1 MGICKLALNL
11 DEISDD
17 VLAKISNLNKIVN
30 IKPPDI
36 KLDSTMQ
43 KLLEQILKSLPDL
56 TSIDDFKININKLLD
71 VFSHLREI
79 EGEFRIDGNYLN
91 IPAIVNNY
99 SIIFTYNYDLYLI
112 GIDFSLTG
120 WKKEDTW
127 SLMID
132 DKIAF
137 NKVNTKEVGDRKY
150 FQLPYLI
157 KAGSLIK
164 VILNNN
170 SGNSRQMWTDLYY
183 VKSNT
188 NHVLVKC
195 VDENN
200 NILKQYY
207 VEITG
212 IEQTI
217 QAPDIKNY
225 TVSSSS
231 NVTKIFSKDEV
242 VTFTYNVVH
251 PWRIKIEMQWEK
263 RCNIDL
269 DLYGYIDNQIV
280 YFGNQRGTDI
290 WLDRDIRQHITN
302 DDPEILTC
310 NKTTGIL
317 KIGTNKYGGDE
328 LNQDVI
334 FTIKKINSQNKDIED
349 IIKTIYVKIKLNK
362 ESIYHVCDIDMSTLN
377 IIEVN
382 NGTVLSQ

>member
-1 MGICKLALNL
+1 MGICKFALNL

-30 IKPPDI
+30 VKPPNV

-43 KLLEQILKSLPDL
+43 KLLEEILKKLPDL
-56 TSIDDFKININKLLD
+56 TSVDDFKININKLTD
-71 VFSHLREI
+71 IFSHLGEI
-79 EGEFRIDGNYLN
+79 KGEFRIDSNYLN
-91 IPAIVNNY
+91 IPAVINNY
-99 SIIFTYNYDLYLI
+99 PITFTYDYDLYLI
-112 GIDFSLTG
+112 GVDFSLTG

-170 SGNSRQMWTDLYY
+170 SGNSRQMWSDLYY

-195 VDENN
+195 IDENN

-207 VEITG
+207 VEIIGT
-212 IEQTI
+212 EQTI

-225 TVSSSS
+225 IISSSS
-231 NVTKIFSKDEV
+231 SVTKTFIKDEV
-242 VTFTYNVVH
+242 VIFTYNVVH
-251 PWRIKIEMQWEK
+251 PWRIKVEMQWEK
-263 RCNIDL
+263 NCNTDL
-269 DLYGYIDNQIV
+269 DLYGYIDNQKV
-280 YFGNQRGTDI
+280 YFGNRQGTDI

-317 KIGTNKYGGDE
+317 KIGANKYEGDE
-328 LNQDVI
+328 LSQDVI
-334 FTIKKINSQNKDIED
+334 FTIKKINSENKDIED
-349 IIKTIYVKIKLNK
+349 VIKTIYVKIKLNK
-362 ESIYHVCDIDMSTLN
+362 ESIYHVCDIDMNTSNMTE
-377 IIEVN
+377 IN
-382 NGTVLSQ
+382 NGSVIN

>member
-1 MGICKLALNL
+1 MGVCKLALNL

-30 IKPPDI
+30 IKPPNV
-36 KLDSTMQ
+36 KLDPTMQ
-43 KLLEQILKSLPDL
+43 KLLEEILKKLPDF
-56 TSIDDFKININKLLD
+56 TPIDDFETNINQLAD
-71 VFSHLREI
+71 IFSHLGEI
-79 EGEFRIDGNYLN
+79 KGEFRIDGNYLN
-91 IPAIVNNY
+91 IPAVINDY
-99 SIIFTYNYDLYLI
+99 TITFTYNYDLYLI
-112 GIDFSLTG
+112 GVDFSLTG

-137 NKVNTKEVGDRKY
+137 NKVNTKEIGDRKY